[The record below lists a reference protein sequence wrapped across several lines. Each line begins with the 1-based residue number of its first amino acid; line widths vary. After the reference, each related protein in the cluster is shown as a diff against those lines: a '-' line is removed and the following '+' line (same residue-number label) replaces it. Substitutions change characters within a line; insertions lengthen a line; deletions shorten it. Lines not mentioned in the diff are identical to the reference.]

1 MQEIPNVRYEVILRD
16 GGSVVLRSTGPQ
28 DRPLLREFFSK
39 LSPAATRYR
48 FLGNRSVT
56 EADIERMTAP
66 PSGDGAA
73 LAALLQDGDVEHVVG
88 VAEICSASTA
98 AVEVAPRRAEF
109 AVAVADE
116 FQGRGIGTLLLE
128 RLAVIGR
135 AAGFTELEADVLG
148 DNHAMRDVF
157 SSSGF
162 TITETR
168 DGGVLHIVLPFAKTD
183 KLVAASF
190 ERERIAA
197 RESVRPFFE
206 PRSVAVVGASRRE
219 GTIGRALVDNLVSSG
234 FRGRVYPINPNA
246 AEIAGVPCL
255 PTLAAIGAPV
265 DLVVIA
271 VPAAAVEATV
281 RECARIHAKAL
292 VVISSG
298 FAEVS
303 AEGRLVEQ
311 RLRQLARSSG
321 MRLVGPNC
329 MGVLNANPSVSLNA
343 TFAPEW
349 PPAGNV
355 SMLSQSG
362 ALGIAILDYASKL
375 NIGIAEFVSIGNKA
389 DVSGND
395 LLSYWADDPTT
406 AVIALYLESF
416 GNARKFARLAPE
428 VARKKPIVAVKSGR
442 SAAGSRAASSHSAA
456 LASLDVGIDALFAQ
470 SGVIRT
476 NTLEELFDVVEL
488 LSTQP
493 VPRGP
498 RVGVVTNAGGPGIL
512 LADACEAHG
521 LSLPSLTNETLAE
534 LRRFLPPQAGLS
546 NPIDMVA
553 SATPE
558 QYERTIELVAR
569 DPNVDALVVIYI
581 PPLVTKPEEVAAA
594 IARGAGTVPAE
605 KPIASVFLSSKGAPP
620 VLSSG
625 PRGKIPSYSF
635 PENAAMALGASV
647 WYGRFRERPRG
658 DFAAIGEDEQQQ
670 IRRIVERTLRDAT
683 EERTWLSTE
692 SLARVL
698 SLAGIS
704 FAPVA
709 TSSPAPVAAAEASTK
724 LGGYPVVLKAIA
736 PGLVHKSD
744 LGGVAI
750 GLHSTEAVLRAAES
764 MLAKVKSAGHQLEG
778 FLVQRQIDG
787 GIEALVGVTVD
798 PSLGPILVAGLGGVQ
813 VELLGDVSFR
823 LPPVSDVDAREM
835 LERLKA
841 KKLFDGFRGSPPGDR
856 EALVDVITR
865 VSALVEIVPEL
876 TELDLNPVK
885 VLAPGRGSMVVDGR
899 LRLAQRSPMAS
910 IWPSAVAPAR
920 STRPPASH

>member
-1 MQEIPNVRYEVILRD
+1 MQEIPSDGIRYEVILRD
-16 GGSVVLRSTGPQ
+16 GGSVVLRSIDSRDQ
-28 DRPLLREFFSK
+28 PLVREFFAK
-39 LSPAATRYR
+39 LSPTSIRYR
-48 FLGNRSVT
+48 FFGSRAVS
-56 EADIERMTAP
+56 EADIGRMVAP
-66 PSGDGAA
+66 ASKEHAA
-73 LAALLQDGDVEHVVG
+73 LAAMLQDGDAEHFVG
-88 VAEICSASTA
+88 VGEICGAPPLSGKADG
-98 AVEVAPRRAEF
+98 PRRAEF

-116 FQGRGIGTLLLE
+116 HQGRGIGTLLLE
-128 RLAVIGR
+128 RLAIIGR
-135 AAGFTELEADVLG
+135 ATGFVELEADVLG

-157 SSSGF
+157 ASSGF
-162 TITETR
+162 ALTEAC
-168 DGGVLHIVLPFAKTD
+168 DGGVMHVVLPLAETD
-183 KLVAASF
+183 KLLAASF

-206 PRSVAVVGASRRE
+206 PKSVAVVGASRRE
-219 GTIGRALVDNLVSSG
+219 ATIGRALIDNLVSAG
-234 FRGRVYPINPNA
+234 FRGRIFPINPNA
-246 AEIAGVPCL
+246 TEIAGVPCF
-255 PTLAAIGAPV
+255 PTLAAVGGPV

-271 VPAAAVEATV
+271 VPAASVEGTI

-303 AEGRLVEQ
+303 SEGRLVEQ
-311 RLRQLARSSG
+311 RLRKLARSSG

-343 TFAPEW
+343 TFAPQW

-375 NIGIAEFVSIGNKA
+375 NIGIAEFVSVGNKA

-416 GNARKFARLAPE
+416 GNARMFARLAPE
-428 VARKKPIVAVKSGR
+428 IARKKPIVAVKSGR
-442 SAAGSRAASSHSAA
+442 SAAGTRAASSHSAA

-470 SGVIRT
+470 TGVIRT
-476 NTLEELFDVVEL
+476 NTLEELFDVVAL
-488 LSTQP
+488 LSMQP

-521 LSLPSLTNETLAE
+521 LSLPSLAEETIAG

-558 QYERTIELVAR
+558 QYERTIELVAS
-569 DPNVDALVVIYI
+569 DPNIDALVVIYI
-581 PPLVTKPEEVAAA
+581 PPLVSKPEEIATAV
-594 IARGAGTVPAE
+594 ARGVGTVPAE
-605 KPIASVFLSSKGAPP
+605 KPVAAVFLSSKGAPA
-620 VLSSG
+620 VLSTG
-625 PRGKIPSYSF
+625 PRGKIPSYAF
-635 PENAAMALGASV
+635 PENAAMALAASFR
-647 WYGRFRERPRG
+647 YGRFRERPRG
-658 DFAAIGEDEQQQ
+658 SFVKIGQSEQQQ
-670 IRRIVERTLRDAT
+670 IRRIVESTLREAT

-692 SLARVL
+692 NLVAIL

-704 FAPVA
+704 FASVA
-709 TSSPAPVAAAEASTK
+709 TSAPTPAAAADASTR
-724 LGGYPVVLKAIA
+724 LGGYPIVLKAIA

-744 LGGVAI
+744 VGGVAM
-750 GLHSTEAVLRAAES
+750 GLDSVDAVRRAAEL
-764 MLAKVKSAGHQLEG
+764 MIANVGSAGHRLEG
-778 FLVQRQIDG
+778 FILQRQIDG
-787 GIEALVGVTVD
+787 GIETLVGVTCD
-798 PSLGPILVAGLGGVQ
+798 PSLGPILVLGLGGVQ

-835 LERLKA
+835 LDRLKA
-841 KKLFDGFRGSPPGDR
+841 KKLFDGFRGAPPADR
-856 EALVDVITR
+856 EALVDVVTK

-885 VLAPGRGSMVVDGR
+885 VLSPGQGVVVVDGR
-899 LRLAQRSPMAS
+899 LRLARRA
-910 IWPSAVAPAR
+910 PSGR
-920 STRPPASH
+920 F

>member
-1 MQEIPNVRYEVILRD
+1 MQEIAKDGIRYEVILRD
-16 GGSVVLRSTGPQ
+16 GGSVVLRSIDQ
-28 DRPLLREFFSK
+28 RDQPLLRDFFAN
-39 LSPAATRYR
+39 LSPTSIRYR
-48 FLGNRSVT
+48 FLGGRSVV

-66 PSGDGAA
+66 GSKDGAA
-73 LAALLQDGDVEHVVG
+73 LAALLRDGDAEHIVG
-88 VAEICSASTA
+88 VAEICGAPR
-98 AVEVAPRRAEF
+98 VGRDDRPRRAEF

-157 SSSGF
+157 RDSGF
-162 TITETR
+162 TMTSTR
-168 DGGVLHIVLPFAKTD
+168 DGGVMHVVLPLAETE

-219 GTIGRALVDNLVSSG
+219 GTIGRALIDNLVSAG
-234 FRGRVYPINPNA
+234 FRGKIYPVNPSA
-246 AEIAGVPCL
+246 TEIAGVPCF
-255 PTLAAIGAPV
+255 PTLAAVGGPI

-271 VPAAAVEATV
+271 VPAASVEATV
-281 RECARIHAKAL
+281 HECARIHAKAL

-303 AEGRLVEQ
+303 PEGRAVEQ

-343 TFAPEW
+343 TFAPQW

-375 NIGIAEFVSIGNKA
+375 NIGIAEFVSVGNKA

-395 LLSYWADDPTT
+395 LLAYWADDPTT

-416 GNARKFARLAPE
+416 GNARMFARLAPE
-428 VARKKPIVAVKSGR
+428 IARKKPIVAVKSGR

-470 SGVIRT
+470 TGVIRT
-476 NTLEELFDVVEL
+476 NTLEELFDVVAL

-493 VPRGP
+493 IPRGP

-521 LSLPSLTNETLAE
+521 LSLPSLTDETVAG
-534 LRRFLPPQAGLS
+534 LRKFLPPQAGLS

-581 PPLVTKPEEVAAA
+581 PPLVTKPEEIATA

-605 KPIASVFLSSKGAPP
+605 KPIASVFLSSKGAPL

-625 PRGKIPSYSF
+625 LRGRIPSYSF
-635 PENAAMALGASV
+635 PENAAMALATSFR
-647 WYGRFRERPRG
+647 YGRFRERPRG
-658 DFAAIGEDEQQQ
+658 NFVKIAQSEQQQ
-670 IRRIVERTLRDAT
+670 IRRVVERTLREAVDDRA
-683 EERTWLSTE
+683 WLSTE
-692 SLARVL
+692 DLASVL

-704 FAPVA
+704 FASVA
-709 TSSPAPVAAAEASTK
+709 TSAPTSVAAAEAGER
-724 LGGYPVVLKAIA
+724 LGGYPIVLKAIA
-736 PGLVHKSD
+736 PALIHKSD
-744 LGGVAI
+744 VGGVAI
-750 GLHSTEAVLRAAES
+750 GLRSADAVRDAAEL
-764 MLAKVKSAGHQLEG
+764 MLARVESAGHRLER
-778 FLVQRQIDG
+778 FLLQRQIDG
-787 GIEALVGVTVD
+787 GIEALVGVTCD

-835 LERLKA
+835 LDGIKA
-841 KKLFDGFRGSPPGDR
+841 KKIFDGFRGSPPGDR
-856 EALVDVITR
+856 EALMDVMTKI
-865 VSALVEIVPEL
+865 SALVEIVPEL

-885 VLAPGRGSMVVDGR
+885 VLAPGKGAVVVDGR
-899 LRLAQRSPMAS
+899 LRLARRSP
-910 IWPSAVAPAR
+910 SAAR
-920 STRPPASH
+920 